1 MHATVRAPA
10 ALGLPAREETK
21 VVSRDAF
28 LSAMRRAASPVSVI
42 TTNLG
47 GKRMALTVSSFLSVS
62 ADPPLISVCVNRSS
76 KMCEAMVKSGSF
88 GVHVLSDD
96 QAHVADM
103 FAGRPRSGEAYD
115 FSCVDWVHQGEARE
129 PLMAGVAIAAECS
142 VVSVTEAGS
151 HNLFISE
158 VRNLIT
164 NEKRPLL
171 YWNRLYGFPAH
182 AADVRHEN

>member
-62 ADPPLISVCVNRSS
+62 ADPPL
-76 KMCEAMVKSGSF
+76 
-88 GVHVLSDD
+88 
-96 QAHVADM
+96 
-103 FAGRPRSGEAYD
+103 
-115 FSCVDWVHQGEARE
+115 
-129 PLMAGVAIAAECS
+129 
-142 VVSVTEAGS
+142 
-151 HNLFISE
+151 
-158 VRNLIT
+158 
-164 NEKRPLL
+164 
-171 YWNRLYGFPAH
+171 
-182 AADVRHEN
+182 